1 MKLYESILHELN
13 RQDIMSDQN
22 VVDIINSFSSR
33 KNSLN
38 YKIEGN
44 QAVFE
49 NGTIIKFVLND
60 DDEIEYYFI
69 NSQGDASKAVLVYDW
84 SLLDELTKSSN
95 LNESVDTSSLAE
107 FIKNSVEKLQTT
119 DYTNCK
125 YNLDEDLAVFVGWS
139 DGYDAEPMK
148 DEIGSEK
155 CPTCRVNAII
165 AVRNDTDWSDLDTL
179 TIPYYVHDGDIFN
192 CQYTV
197 SPSKDY
203 TYLADSLLKAYDE
216 IKELLASGELTLGD
230 E

>member
-22 VVDIINSFSSR
+22 VTDIINSFSSR
-33 KNSLN
+33 QNLN

-44 QAVFE
+44 QAEFE
-49 NGTIIKFVLND
+49 DGTTIKFVLND

-69 NSQGDASKAVLVYDW
+69 NSQGDASKAALVYDW
-84 SLLDELTKSSN
+84 SLLDDMTESNN
-95 LNESVDTSSLAE
+95 LNESVDTSSLAK
-107 FIKNSVEKLQTT
+107 FIKDSVEKLQTT

-139 DGYDAEPMK
+139 DGYDTEPTK

-165 AVRNDTDWSDLDTL
+165 AVRNDVDWSDLDTL
-179 TIPYYVHDGDIFN
+179 TIPYYTHDGEVYQ
-192 CQYTV
+192 CQFTV
-197 SPSKDY
+197 AKQNDY
-203 TYLADSLLKAYDE
+203 TYLADSLLKAYNE